1 MGLVLDSEQ
10 TLLRN
15 TATEFARAR
24 LPVAQLRR
32 LRDTA
37 DATGFDRVAWRE
49 MADLGWAGMLVPED
63 LGGNGYG
70 HHGLGLVLQAL
81 GRTLAATP
89 LQSTVVLAGSALQLA
104 GNAPAAREW
113 LPRIAAGDAVVA
125 FAFEESA
132 THAPHRCTTR
142 AVQTADGWTLRGLK
156 RFVLDGHVADRLLV
170 LARTHGADDGA
181 DGLSLLLLDPATP
194 GVTRRRLS
202 MVDSRNSADI
212 ELDGVSVPPSAL
224 LGTAGGAAE
233 TLDRVLDRG
242 RILLAAEMLGMAEEA
257 FDITLGYLKQ
267 RTQFGV
273 PIGSFQALKHRAV
286 QMFIEI
292 ELSRS
297 VVFEALTAL
306 DDAGRGADVRRLASV
321 CKARLNDTL
330 HLVTNE
336 CVQMHGG
343 IGVTDEFDIGLYLK
357 RARVAQA
364 QLGSSAFHRER
375 YATLGG
381 F

>member
-15 TATEFARAR
+15 TALEFARAQ
-24 LPVAQLRR
+24 LPVARLRK

-37 DATGFDRVAWRE
+37 DATGFDRTAWRE
-49 MADLGWAGMLVPED
+49 MADLGWAGMLVPEE

-70 HHGLGLVLQAL
+70 HYGLGLVLQAL

-89 LQSTVVLAGSALQLA
+89 LQSTVVLSGSALRLA
-104 GNAPAAREW
+104 GDQPAAAEW
-113 LPRIAAGDAVVA
+113 LPRIAAGAAIVA
-125 FAFEESA
+125 LAFEESA
-132 THAPHRCTTR
+132 IHAPYRCATR
-142 AVQTADGWTLRGLK
+142 AVRTAGGWTLDGSK
-156 RFVLDGHVADRLLV
+156 RFVLDAHVADRLLV
-170 LARTHGADDGA
+170 VARTDGA
-181 DGLSLLLLDPATP
+181 VDDTAGLSLFLLDPSSS
-194 GVTRRRLS
+194 GVALSRLS
-202 MVDSRNSADI
+202 MVDSRNSADL
-212 ELDGVSVPPSAL
+212 EMAGVFLPGDAL
-224 LGTAGGAAE
+224 LGTAGDAAE
-233 TLDRVLDRG
+233 ILDRVLDRG

-257 FDITLGYLKQ
+257 FENTLGYLKQ

-286 QMFIEI
+286 KMFIEI

-297 VVFEALTAL
+297 VVFESLTAL
-306 DDAGRGADVRRLASV
+306 DDASRDADVPRLASV

-330 HLVTNE
+330 QLVTSD

-343 IGVTDEFDIGLYLK
+343 IGVTDEIDIGLYLK

-364 QLGSSAFHRER
+364 QLGSSAFHRDR

>member
-15 TATEFARAR
+15 TATDFARAR
-24 LPVAQLRR
+24 LPVTVLRR
-32 LRDTA
+32 LRDSA
-37 DATGFDRVAWRE
+37 DATGFDRAAWRE
-49 MADLGWAGMLVPED
+49 MAELGWAGMLVPED

-70 HHGLGLVLQAL
+70 HQGLGLVLQAL

-104 GNAPAAREW
+104 GDTPAAREW
-113 LPRIAAGDAVVA
+113 LPRIAAGDAIVA

-132 THAPHRCTTR
+132 THAPYCCTTR
-142 AVQTADGWTLRGLK
+142 AVPAADGWTLHGRK
-156 RFVLDGHVADRLLV
+156 HFVLDGHIADRLLV
-170 LARTHGADDGA
+170 LARTQGADDDTG
-181 DGLSLLLLDPATP
+181 GLSLFLLDPAAP

-202 MVDSRNSADI
+202 MVDSRNSADV
-212 ELDGVSVPPSAL
+212 ELDSVSVPASAL
-224 LGTAGGAAE
+224 LGAAGSAAE
-233 TLDRVLDRG
+233 VVDRVLDRG

-306 DDAGRGADVRRLASV
+306 DDTNRGADVRRLASV

-330 HLVTNE
+330 QLVTNE

-375 YATLGG
+375 YATLSR

>member
-1 MGLVLDSEQ
+1 MGLVLDAEQ

-24 LPVAQLRR
+24 LPVARLRR
-32 LRDTA
+32 LRDAA
-37 DATGFDRVAWRE
+37 DATGFDRATWRE
-49 MADLGWAGMLVPED
+49 IADLGWAGMLVPED

-70 HHGLGLVLQAL
+70 HQGLGLVLQAL

-104 GNAPAAREW
+104 GDTPAAREW
-113 LPRIAAGDAVVA
+113 LPRIGAGDAVVA

-132 THAPHRCTTR
+132 THAPHRCTAR
-142 AVQTADGWTLRGLK
+142 ALPTADGWTLHGRK

-170 LARTHGADDGA
+170 LARTQGADDDA
-181 DGLSLLLLDPATP
+181 NGLSLFMLDPATP

-202 MVDSRNSADI
+202 MVDSRNSADV
-212 ELDGVSVPPSAL
+212 ELDAVSLPASAL

-233 TLDRVLDRG
+233 ILDRVLDRG

-297 VVFEALTAL
+297 VVFEALSAL
-306 DDAGRGADVRRLASV
+306 DDTNRGADVRRLASV

-330 HLVTNE
+330 QLVTND

-375 YATLGG
+375 YATLSG

>member
-15 TATEFARAR
+15 TATDFARAR
-24 LPVAQLRR
+24 LPVTVLRR
-32 LRDTA
+32 LRDAA
-37 DATGFDRVAWRE
+37 DATGFDRAAWRE

-70 HHGLGLVLQAL
+70 HQGLGLVMQAL

-89 LQSTVVLAGSALQLA
+89 LQSTVVLSGSALQLA
-104 GNAPAAREW
+104 GDAPAAREW
-113 LPRIAAGDAVVA
+113 LPRIAAGDAVFA

-132 THAPHRCTTR
+132 THVPHRCTTR
-142 AVQTADGWTLRGLK
+142 AVLTAEGWTLRGRK

-170 LARTHGADDGA
+170 LARTQGADDDA
-181 DGLSLLLLDPATP
+181 NGLSLFLLDPATP
-194 GVTRRRLS
+194 GITRRRLS
-202 MVDSRNSADI
+202 MVDSRNSADL
-212 ELDGVSVPPSAL
+212 ELDDVPVPASAL
-224 LGTAGGAAE
+224 LGVAGSAADI
-233 TLDRVLDRG
+233 LDRVLDRA

-306 DDAGRGADVRRLASV
+306 DDAGRCADVRRLASV

-357 RARVAQA
+357 RARMAQA
-364 QLGSSAFHRER
+364 QFGSSAFHRER
-375 YATLGG
+375 YAALGG

>member
-1 MGLVLDSEQ
+1 MGLVLDPEQ

-15 TATEFARAR
+15 TALEFARAQ
-24 LPVAQLRR
+24 LPVARLRR
-32 LRDTA
+32 LRDTS
-37 DATGFDRVAWRE
+37 DPTGFDRAAWRE
-49 MADLGWAGMLVPED
+49 MADLGWAGMLVPEE

-89 LQSTVVLAGSALQLA
+89 LQSTVVLSGSALRLA
-104 GNAPAAREW
+104 GTQPAAAEW
-113 LPRIAAGDAVVA
+113 LPRIAAGDAVIA
-125 FAFEESA
+125 LAFEESA
-132 THAPHRCTTR
+132 THAPYRCATR
-142 AVQTADGWTLRGLK
+142 AVRAAGGWTLDGIK

-170 LARTHGADDGA
+170 VARTDGAADDA
-181 DGLSLLLLDPATP
+181 RGLSLFLLDPSAS

-202 MVDSRNSADI
+202 MVDCRNSADL
-212 ELDGVSVPPSAL
+212 ELAGVSVSGDAL
-224 LGTAGGAAE
+224 LGSAGNAAE
-233 TLDRVLDRG
+233 ILDRVLDRG

-257 FDITLGYLKQ
+257 FEITLGYLKQ

-297 VVFEALTAL
+297 VVFESLTAL
-306 DDAGRGADVRRLASV
+306 DDDGRGADVPRLASV

-330 HLVTNE
+330 QLVTND

-343 IGVTDEFDIGLYLK
+343 IGVTDEVDIGLYLK
-357 RARVAQA
+357 RARVAA
-364 QLGSSAFHRER
+364 ALLGSSAFHRER

>member
-1 MGLVLDSEQ
+1 MGLVLDAEQ

-24 LPVAQLRR
+24 LPVARLRR
-32 LRDTA
+32 LRDAA
-37 DATGFDRVAWRE
+37 DATGFDRATWRE
-49 MADLGWAGMLVPED
+49 IADLGWAGMLVPED

-70 HHGLGLVLQAL
+70 HQGLGLVLQAL

-89 LQSTVVLAGSALQLA
+89 LQSTVVLAGSVLQLA
-104 GNAPAAREW
+104 GDTPAAREW
-113 LPRIAAGDAVVA
+113 LPRIGAGDAVVA

-132 THAPHRCTTR
+132 THAPHRCTAR
-142 AVQTADGWTLRGLK
+142 ALPTADGWTLHGRK

-170 LARTHGADDGA
+170 LARTQGADDDA
-181 DGLSLLLLDPATP
+181 NGLSLFMLDPATP

-202 MVDSRNSADI
+202 MVDSRNSADV
-212 ELDGVSVPPSAL
+212 ELDGVSLPASAL

-233 TLDRVLDRG
+233 ILDRVLDRG

-297 VVFEALTAL
+297 VVFEALSAL
-306 DDAGRGADVRRLASV
+306 DDTNRGADVRRLASV

-330 HLVTNE
+330 QLVTNE

-364 QLGSSAFHRER
+364 QLGSSAVHRER
-375 YATLGG
+375 YAALGG